1 MGYYDSIEH
10 VEQYCSMADGY
21 DGRNLIDRL
30 KVYLPAGSS
39 VLELGMG
46 PGTDLDMLRQSY
58 EAVGSDTSILFLER
72 YRETQPDAALLQLD
86 AVTLRTDL
94 KFDAVYTNKVM
105 HHLDYSQMKASFQR
119 QIEILDG
126 SGIMMHSFWYG
137 EQIERFEG
145 LSFYQVTE
153 EILSQLLPPG
163 IEIIELQRYT
173 EMDEQ
178 DSLYM
183 IGSTGP
189 RQPVITAVR

>member
-105 HHLDYSQMKASFQR
+105 HHLDYSQMKASFSDR
-119 QIEILDG
+119 
-126 SGIMMHSFWYG
+126 SKSSM
-137 EQIERFEG
+137 
-145 LSFYQVTE
+145 
-153 EILSQLLPPG
+153 
-163 IEIIELQRYT
+163 
-173 EMDEQ
+173 
-178 DSLYM
+178 
-183 IGSTGP
+183 
-189 RQPVITAVR
+189 VRVS